1 MEFSFTCDI
10 FLHFLGLSPDEYY
23 RLDEN
28 KSAIENAYNI
38 YLGLCLKKTSDSLR
52 LCYLNEIIKLFD
64 KHKPVTLGFSVD
76 EFLYW

>member
-1 MEFSFTCDI
+1 MEFV
-10 FLHFLGLSPDEYY
+10 LHVTFFCFVLGLSPDEYY

-64 KHKPVTLGFSVD
+64 KHKPITLGFSVD